1 MSVSRHGDRHY
12 YVWPPV
18 RVLFSLMILLLAKTV
33 ASHRSFDAP
42 NTTCYLAQYYNAV
55 YVMNGDSSDTS
66 AVYIY
71 DAAKKSW
78 SKQSVTAGKFD
89 PSNFAAI
96 LDHDTNVFYAV
107 SGSDLFFLNM
117 GAETSANST
126 ALAWTDVEQTPFG
139 SSYQPVMALAQN
151 HIHFLDV
158 PNVSAGDAKI
168 FVIHCEFSA
177 HHVRTCISRDPRLLL
192 PTRRPIVPRL
202 KRQLLPGRARKDG
215 VVLPERGRAAGIR
228 VHSR

>member
-1 MSVSRHGDRHY
+1 
-12 YVWPPV
+12 
-18 RVLFSLMILLLAKTV
+18 
-33 ASHRSFDAP
+33 
-42 NTTCYLAQYYNAV
+42 
-55 YVMNGDSSDTS
+55 MNGDSSDTS

-96 LDHDTNVFYAV
+96 LDHDTNVFYAI

-139 SSYQPVMALAQN
+139 SSYKPVMALAQN

-158 PNVSAGDAKI
+158 PNVSAGEAKI
-168 FVIHCEFSA
+168 FVIHCEFFV
-177 HHVRTCISRDPRLLL
+177 HCIRPRVSRDHQTLTSNPTPSRTLLRAAT
-192 PTRRPIVPRL
+192 PSRRRTA
-202 KRQLLPGRARKDG
+202 RQRRSSRAR
-215 VVLPERGRAAGIR
+215 AC
-228 VHSR
+228 SRNSRLSPMTAPQRT